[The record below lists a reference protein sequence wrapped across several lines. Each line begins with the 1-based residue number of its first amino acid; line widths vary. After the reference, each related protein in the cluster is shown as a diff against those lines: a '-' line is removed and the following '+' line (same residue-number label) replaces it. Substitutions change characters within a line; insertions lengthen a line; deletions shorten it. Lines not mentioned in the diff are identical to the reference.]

1 MKKIVKRR
9 KPNRSVVGDVVIYF
23 LLFLI
28 ALTIST
34 EDMKGWKRISA
45 LREPRYSG

>member
-28 ALTIST
+28 ALAMVFPLVFAVS
-34 EDMKGWKRISA
+34 SA
-45 LREPRYSG
+45 LKHC